1 MRKRSSS
8 PDLPVW
14 ACLPLPNLGI
24 PLQSSS
30 TAQCLTCS
38 VIMSAERRGV
48 LEWQRAVMRLKCFLS
63 AREKGF
69 AGGGEGRNMGA
80 WWGLAADFI
89 SLSEMIFPSVLRMEE
104 HRELKKGRK
113 LPWWHHQ
120 ATEDRTQ
127 WEADLLQPRFPLTIS
142 SEAIDFPGDFLWAY
156 TCQWPRSTSQKVVKE
171 SSTSDYSKHLEASS
185 LHHSSATILVQVYMS
200 SDCTLMSQLGTW
212 HYTPKNS
219 VCSPYLAF
227 SMSSIS
233 LPCVQYFNLGGEG
246 YTSYTSSEKVSIWAY
261 AHSPL
266 WLPTHPFGWMSR
278 QPSLSKSFFG

>member
-1 MRKRSSS
+1 MDRDSSRLRRLMAAAS
-8 PDLPVW
+8 TCQVEMDRWEKDPAAQISQCEPASLFPT
-14 ACLPLPNLGI
+14 LGSHYKA
-24 PLQSSS
+24 P
-30 TAQCLTCS
+30 APHKQCLTCS

-120 ATEDRTQ
+120 ATEDRIQ

-142 SEAIDFPGDFLWAY
+142 LEAIDFPSDLLWAY
-156 TCQWPRSTSQKVVKE
+156 TCQWPRSTGQKVVKVLPLI
-171 SSTSDYSKHLEASS
+171 TVNIWKLPLFITHL
-185 LHHSSATILVQVYMS
+185 
-200 SDCTLMSQLGTW
+200 
-212 HYTPKNS
+212 P
-219 VCSPYLAF
+219 
-227 SMSSIS
+227 
-233 LPCVQYFNLGGEG
+233 
-246 YTSYTSSEKVSIWAY
+246 
-261 AHSPL
+261 
-266 WLPTHPFGWMSR
+266 PF
-278 QPSLSKSFFG
+278 